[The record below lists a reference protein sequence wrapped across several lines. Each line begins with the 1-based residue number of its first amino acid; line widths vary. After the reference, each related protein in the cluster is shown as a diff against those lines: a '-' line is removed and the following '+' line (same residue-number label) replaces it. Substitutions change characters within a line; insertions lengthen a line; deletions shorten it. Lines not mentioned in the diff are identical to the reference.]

1 MIAIV
6 LAAVAA
12 IGWGTADFLGGD
24 ASRGDTPV
32 FMIVAVTELLGTLVA
47 VPVLLFRGVPPP
59 GGPALAWAALAG
71 VAVTCEL
78 GLIYRA
84 LSRGDAF
91 ITAPTGALGAAFAAA
106 AGLIGGDPLSLPV
119 VAGLLLAL
127 IGGGASAWTPPG
139 ARRAGGRP
147 WQSAATCVAA
157 AAAVAVMLIAL
168 HASGRADPYWATAT
182 EHLSTAAS
190 AAAAALAGSR
200 GRLRGHLPAAGQLPK
215 LAMVALGGA
224 GGDLAYAVASG
235 GALSIVSAVSS
246 LYPLATIA
254 LGVALLG
261 QRPTRVQ
268 LAGITTALAGAVLL
282 GAVS

>member
-1 MIAIV
+1 MGLLPRLRRKRPSPVRSRPGRRRGAGP
-6 LAAVAA
+6 AAARSSRPGRTRSSSTSA
-12 IGWGTADFLGGD
+12 GCPAWWRRGR
-24 ASRGDTPV
+24 ASRSD
-32 FMIVAVTELLGTLVA
+32 
-47 VPVLLFRGVPPP
+47 R
-59 GGPALAWAALAG
+59 
-71 VAVTCEL
+71 
-78 GLIYRA
+78 RA

-91 ITAPTGALGAAFAAA
+91 ITAPTGALGAAFAVA
-106 AGLIGGDPLSLPV
+106 AGLIGGGPLTLPV

-190 AAAAALAGSR
+190 AVAAALAGSR

-215 LAMVALGGA
+215 LAVVALGGA
-224 GGDLAYAVASG
+224 GGDVAYAVASG

-246 LYPLATIA
+246 LYPLPTIA
-254 LGVALLG
+254 LGVALQG

-268 LAGITTALAGAVLL
+268 FAGITAALAGAVLL

>member
-24 ASRGDTPV
+24 ASRGNTPV

-47 VPVLLFRGVPPP
+47 VPVLLIRGIAPP
-59 GGPALAWAALAG
+59 GGPALARAALAG

-106 AGLIGGDPLSLPV
+106 AGLIGGDPFSLPV
-119 VAGLLLAL
+119 AAGLLLAL

-168 HASGRADPYWATAT
+168 HASGQADPYWATAT

-190 AAAAALAGSR
+190 AAAAARVGSR

-215 LAMVALGGA
+215 LAVVALGGA

-235 GALSIVSAVSS
+235 GALSIVAGVSS

-254 LGVALLG
+254 LGVALQG

-268 LAGITTALAGAVLL
+268 LAGITAALAGAVLL